1 MEYTIEPNKSQG
13 VNVYHWSIYPE
24 SSVLAGQNC
33 KKFVDSYDTPE
44 EAAAAYPGA
53 AEGYRDACNTYNHL
67 PDENGYTYN

>member
-33 KKFVDSYDTPE
+33 KKFVDSYDTP
-44 EAAAAYPGA
+44 ACPGLHT
-53 AEGYRDACNTYNHL
+53 GSIPRQHT
-67 PDENGYTYN
+67 